1 MAISEATLVERLGK
15 SDRMVRNYA
24 KTIEQV
30 TGKNPQAGPREY
42 HDWSVAEFD
51 AIVAAGGP
59 KSYERQH
66 AQPQPQPQ
74 PTYEMATNP
83 GHQLASQ
90 AQPAAPAFQDVAT
103 APAAIVPRFAVID
116 GGLSAPIPAIPTAAP
131 IVPMGQVGG
140 QILQTT
146 ASAQAA
152 TQAVG
157 QMIGALKQ
165 RMTLGADVLYAQD
178 IQSTQQLESLET
190 QLAELQAMASEYDR
204 AARVQSVKESMR
216 ADRVGKLT
224 DQVAQTAARLGFG
237 LQPLSS

>member
-1 MAISEATLVERLGK
+1 MAISEATLAERLGK

-59 KSYERQH
+59 KSYERQ
-66 AQPQPQPQ
+66 
-74 PTYEMATNP
+74 AT
-83 GHQLASQ
+83 Q
-90 AQPAAPAFQDVAT
+90 AQPAFTPVTDVAI
-103 APAAIVPRFAVID
+103 APVAAVPQFTVIT
-116 GGLSAPIPAIPTAAP
+116 GGLSLAPTAPTVPTAAP

-157 QMIGALKQ
+157 QMIAALKQ
-165 RMTLGADVLYAQD
+165 RMTVGADALYAQD
-178 IQSTQQLESLET
+178 IQSTQTIESLET
-190 QLAELQAMASEYDR
+190 QLAELQAMAAEYDR
-204 AARVQSVKESMR
+204 ASRVQSVRENMR

-224 DQVAQTAARLGFG
+224 AQMGQTAARLGFQ
-237 LQPLSS
+237 LQPQSQSVV